1 MIDAKKIVEAFLE
14 YLQQRDLNRIV
25 NLFAEN
31 VKWQIPGNENRI
43 AWLGKRNSR
52 AEVEA
57 FFKLLWSAT
66 VPLSASIHKILM
78 TGSDVIIKG
87 DFATKMLKTGKIVT
101 SIFFIHFVVK
111 EEKIVEY
118 TLLEDSFAVAQA
130 MEVG

>member
-31 VKWQIPGNENRI
+31 VKWQIPGNEKRI

-57 FFKLLWSAT
+57 FFKLL
-66 VPLSASIHKILM
+66 
-78 TGSDVIIKG
+78 
-87 DFATKMLKTGKIVT
+87 
-101 SIFFIHFVVK
+101 
-111 EEKIVEY
+111 
-118 TLLEDSFAVAQA
+118 
-130 MEVG
+130 

>member
-1 MIDAKKIVEAFLE
+1 
-14 YLQQRDLNRIV
+14 
-25 NLFAEN
+25 
-31 VKWQIPGNENRI
+31 
-43 AWLGKRNSR
+43 
-52 AEVEA
+52 
-57 FFKLLWSAT
+57 
-66 VPLSASIHKILM
+66 M

-87 DFATKMLKTGKIVT
+87 DFATEMLKTGKIVT